1 MALVDTGPLTVAVDR
16 SLFGPQGRRWIERK
30 LPEVVASVTF
40 VMVSG
45 FGATLL
51 MYGIC
56 MDYQR
61 EGLLQSLTF
70 LPKHICN
77 ALVLHMI
84 ARLLRWH
91 VMHLIHGS
99 FTPDQDSVFTR
110 VVASAKGAFTNSGN
124 SSGAGGSSSGSGAD
138 TGHSGPIQHPWPWS
152 ASLTAPGFTL
162 APTQGGSSEGDD
174 TDDQQTRE
182 RGSTTGSM
190 KLSSPRNR
198 TGSAPTCSTAAALD
212 SLPEGET
219 ADPDDDVSVTAADV
233 AKTAAETAS
242 NIAAG
247 AAVALL
253 PPRSPQTDD
262 STSATAGSESAL
274 SSALRRRQQRAQESD
289 STTSSMFYTAATAHM
304 LQDEYFFIKM
314 VSQLSVLTFILL
326 SVLLQVFSCSSAT
339 LSLQC
344 KRSMPM
350 QPVERT
356 FCGASVLHHAEN
368 QTASDAST
376 R

>member
-30 LPEVVASVTF
+30 LPEVVASITF

-70 LPKHICN
+70 MPKHICN
-77 ALVLHMI
+77 ALVLHMV

-110 VVASAKGAFTNSGN
+110 VVASAKGAFTSSSS

-138 TGHSGPIQHPWPWS
+138 AGHTGPIQHPWPWS

-162 APTQGGSSEGDD
+162 APAQGGSEGDD

-198 TGSAPTCSTAAALD
+198 TGSAPTSSTAAALN
-212 SLPEGET
+212 SLPEGE
-219 ADPDDDVSVTAADV
+219 AAELDDDVAVTAADV

-253 PPRSPQTDD
+253 PPRSPQTDTGRDD
-262 STSATAGSESAL
+262 STSGSAAAAGSESAL
-274 SSALRRRQQRAQESD
+274 SSALRRRQQRAQESEG
-289 STTSSMFYTAATAHM
+289 SSTSSMFYTAATAH
-304 LQDEYFFIKM
+304 LLLEEYFFIKM
-314 VSQLSVLTFILL
+314 VSQLL
-326 SVLLQVFSCSSAT
+326 
-339 LSLQC
+339 
-344 KRSMPM
+344 
-350 QPVERT
+350 
-356 FCGASVLHHAEN
+356 
-368 QTASDAST
+368 
-376 R
+376 

>member
-1 MALVDTGPLTVAVDR
+1 VFITGTPLYASIRTPYSCHLLIIIILVATPLCNSDMALVDTGPLTVAVDR

-61 EGLLQSLTF
+61 EGLLQSLIF

-77 ALVLHMI
+77 ALVLHMM

-138 TGHSGPIQHPWPWS
+138 AGHTGPIQHPWPWS

-162 APTQGGSSEGDD
+162 APTQSSSEGDD
-174 TDDQQTRE
+174 TDDQQQQTRE

-198 TGSAPTCSTAAALD
+198 TGSAPTSSTAAVLD

-219 ADPDDDVSVTAADV
+219 ADPDDDVAVAAADV

-262 STSATAGSESAL
+262 STTSSAAAAGSESAL

-289 STTSSMFYTAATAHM
+289 GTTSSMFYTAATAHM
-304 LQDEYFFIKM
+304 LLEEYFFIKM
-314 VSQLSVLTFILL
+314 VSRI
-326 SVLLQVFSCSSAT
+326 
-339 LSLQC
+339 SLYTDIMC
-344 KRSMPM
+344 
-350 QPVERT
+350 T
-356 FCGASVLHHAEN
+356 HA
-368 QTASDAST
+368 
-376 R
+376 

>member
-77 ALVLHMI
+77 ALVLH
-84 ARLLRWH
+84 
-91 VMHLIHGS
+91 GS

-124 SSGAGGSSSGSGAD
+124 SSGGGGSNSGSGAD
-138 TGHSGPIQHPWPWS
+138 TGHTGPIQHPWPWS

-190 KLSSPRNR
+190 KLSSPCNR
-198 TGSAPTCSTAAALD
+198 TGSAPTSSSTAALD

-219 ADPDDDVSVTAADV
+219 ADPDDDVSVTAVDV

-262 STSATAGSESAL
+262 STSTSAAAGSESAL

-289 STTSSMFYTAATAHM
+289 GTTSSMFYTAATAHM

-314 VSQLSVLTFILL
+314 VSQPLVIHVT
-326 SVLLQVFSCSSAT
+326 LQVPSCSSAT
-339 LSLQC
+339 I
-344 KRSMPM
+344 
-350 QPVERT
+350 
-356 FCGASVLHHAEN
+356 SVC
-368 QTASDAST
+368 
-376 R
+376 